1 MQDKVN
7 QFFRTIP
14 VAKAVLLAV
23 VFLLSAAF
31 AGGCWWLKASAEKDA
46 ALADDKLKAQQTLAL
61 PYARLLER
69 QRSLTALVKRTPSK
83 PMPAAITD
91 LNRLLAEV
99 AKEAGLPGARFVPDG
114 VSVVG
119 SSSLRFT
126 VTAEGSAENFR
137 RFLLVLS
144 DQHWVSDVN
153 NVDVKSGTPLHTLSA
168 RFNATC
174 RAFQKG
180 GAQ

>member
-14 VAKAVLLAV
+14 AAKAVLLAV

-46 ALADDKLKAQQTLAL
+46 AMADDKLKAQQTLAL

-91 LNRLLAEV
+91 LNQVLAEV
-99 AKEAGLPGARFVPDG
+99 AKEAGLPGARTASRWWGARRCALPSQPKEAPKTSDG
-114 VSVVG
+114 S
-119 SSSLRFT
+119 F
-126 VTAEGSAENFR
+126 
-137 RFLLVLS
+137 
-144 DQHWVSDVN
+144 W
-153 NVDVKSGTPLHTLSA
+153 
-168 RFNATC
+168 C
-174 RAFQKG
+174 
-180 GAQ
+180 

>member
-83 PMPAAITD
+83 PMPAAITTSVGFFMEI
-91 LNRLLAEV
+91 LPFCCVISVFCAASAAGQAAARPAQCALL
-99 AKEAGLPGARFVPDG
+99 
-114 VSVVG
+114 
-119 SSSLRFT
+119 
-126 VTAEGSAENFR
+126 
-137 RFLLVLS
+137 
-144 DQHWVSDVN
+144 
-153 NVDVKSGTPLHTLSA
+153 
-168 RFNATC
+168 
-174 RAFQKG
+174 
-180 GAQ
+180 

>member
-14 VAKAVLLAV
+14 LAKAVLLAV

-46 ALADDKLKAQQTLAL
+46 AMADDKLKAQQTLAL

-91 LNRLLAEV
+91 LNLVLAEV
-99 AKEAGLPGARFVPDG
+99 AKEAGLPGARFVPEASRWWG
-114 VSVVG
+114 VRRCALPSPPKEAPKTSGG
-119 SSSLRFT
+119 SF
-126 VTAEGSAENFR
+126 
-137 RFLLVLS
+137 
-144 DQHWVSDVN
+144 W
-153 NVDVKSGTPLHTLSA
+153 
-168 RFNATC
+168 C
-174 RAFQKG
+174 
-180 GAQ
+180 

>member
-14 VAKAVLLAV
+14 LAKAVLLAV

-83 PMPAAITD
+83 PMPTGSWLRSRKKRACPARGSCRTAS
-91 LNRLLAEV
+91 RWW
-99 AKEAGLPGARFVPDG
+99 GARRCALPSPPKG
-114 VSVVG
+114 APKTSGG
-119 SSSLRFT
+119 SF
-126 VTAEGSAENFR
+126 
-137 RFLLVLS
+137 
-144 DQHWVSDVN
+144 W
-153 NVDVKSGTPLHTLSA
+153 
-168 RFNATC
+168 C
-174 RAFQKG
+174 
-180 GAQ
+180 

>member
-31 AGGCWWLKASAEKDA
+31 AGGCWWLKVSAEKDA
-46 ALADDKLKAQQTLAL
+46 AVAEDKLKAQQTLAL

-69 QRSLTALVKRTPSK
+69 QRSLTTLVKRTPSK
-83 PMPAAITD
+83 PLPAAITD
-91 LNRLLAEV
+91 LSQALADV

-126 VTAEGSAENFR
+126 VTAEGSAESFR

-144 DQHWVSDVN
+144 DQNWISDVN
-153 NVDVKSGTPLHTLSA
+153 NVEVKSGMPLHTLSA

-180 GAQ
+180 GSR